1 VAVTLKVTHVTDVT
15 GGGSGAGGTGRGSAG
30 GPGAPRRHE
39 GEWAVLR
46 VSGELDL
53 VTSPALRQSVHD
65 VVATGRH
72 SIVLDLSGVV
82 FCDSSGVGVLIAAR
96 RLMRS
101 CRGRLRL
108 ILPAGGAADG
118 SHVNRV
124 LGALGVR
131 RLFDVYPDVDA
142 AVDEESRPLSA

>member
-1 VAVTLKVTHVTDVT
+1 MAFKVT
-15 GGGSGAGGTGRGSAG
+15 GIER
-30 GPGAPRRHE
+30 

-53 VTSPALRQSVHD
+53 VTSPVLRQRVHD
-65 VVATGRH
+65 VVAEGH
-72 SIVLDLSGVV
+72 HALVLDLSEVF

-96 RLMRS
+96 RLIRS

-108 ILPAGGAADG
+108 ILPALGTADG

-124 LGALGVR
+124 FAALGVR
-131 RLFDVYPDVDA
+131 RLFDVYPDL
-142 AVDEESRPLSA
+142 ESATTEDTEPLSA

>member
-1 VAVTLKVTHVTDVT
+1 MAFKVTGV
-15 GGGSGAGGTGRGSAG
+15 
-30 GPGAPRRHE
+30 E
-39 GEWAVLR
+39 QGEWAVLG

-53 VTSPALRQSVHD
+53 VTSPVLRQRVHD
-65 VVATGRH
+65 VVAEGHH
-72 SIVLDLSGVV
+72 SLVLDLSDVF

-96 RLMRS
+96 RLIRS

-108 ILPAGGAADG
+108 ILPAHGASDG

-131 RLFDVYPDVDA
+131 RLFDVYADIDSA
-142 AVDEESRPLSA
+142 TTDEEDPLSA